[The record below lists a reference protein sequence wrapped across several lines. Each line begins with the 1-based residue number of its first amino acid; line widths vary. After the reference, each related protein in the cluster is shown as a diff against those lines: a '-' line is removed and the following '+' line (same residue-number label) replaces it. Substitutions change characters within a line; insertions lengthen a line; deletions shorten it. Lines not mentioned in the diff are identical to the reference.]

1 MTAIEKEISLARGD
15 GVVNERNLPFLLE
28 PDHPSGRGMLL
39 IHGFSATPQEMR
51 PLAERLHRRG
61 DTVFAVRLPGHGTSS
76 LDLAG
81 RNCEEWLSAVDRG
94 YQLLAGRGLSVVGLG
109 QSTGAL
115 LLLKLAL
122 SRHFDGLV
130 LLSPFLRLRHRLAP
144 FAGLLHRWIPYH
156 KRPLAP
162 EEQPYYYLERPL
174 KGIHQINRLRRQIRP
189 ALPRLTT
196 PALVLATE
204 GDETIAPGTAID
216 LFHKLGSRRKEF
228 HGFGLSVPH
237 VLTTSG
243 NPCQQEV
250 FMLIEYFLNNLDP
263 FAKT

>member
-1 MTAIEKEISLARGD
+1 MTAVEKEISIARTD
-15 GVVNERNLPFLLE
+15 GVSNENNLPFLLE
-28 PDHPSGRGMLL
+28 PDQPSGRGMLL

-51 PLAERLHRRG
+51 PLAESLFHRG

-76 LDLAG
+76 SDLAG
-81 RNCEEWLSAVDRG
+81 RSCEEWLIAVERG
-94 YQLLAGRGLSVVGLG
+94 YQLLADRGLSVVGLG

-122 SRHFDGLV
+122 SHPLDAMV

-144 FAGLLHRWIPYH
+144 FAGLLHHWVPYH
-156 KRPLAP
+156 TRPLAP
-162 EEQPYYYLERPL
+162 EEQPYYYLEHPL
-174 KGIHQINRLRRQIRP
+174 KGVHQINRLRRQLRH
-189 ALPRLTT
+189 ALPRLTI
-196 PALVLATE
+196 PSLILATE

-216 LFHKLGSRRKEF
+216 LFHKLGSQRKEF
-228 HGFGLSVPH
+228 HAFGQDVPH

-250 FMLIEYFLNNLDP
+250 FMLIDYFLSNLP
-263 FAKT
+263 PEIK

>member
-1 MTAIEKEISLARGD
+1 MIAVEREISIARND
-15 GVVNERNLPFLLE
+15 GVVNEKNLPFLLE
-28 PDHPSGRGMLL
+28 PEKPSGRGMLL

-51 PLAERLHRRG
+51 PLAKSLYQRG
-61 DTVFAVRLPGHGTSS
+61 DTVFTVRLPGHGTSS

-81 RNCEEWLSAVDRG
+81 RNCEEWLTAVDRG
-94 YQLLAGRGLSVVGLG
+94 YQLLVNRGLSVVGLG

-122 SRHFDGLV
+122 SRHFEGLV

-162 EEQPYYYLERPL
+162 EEQPFYYLERPL
-174 KGIHQINRLRRQIRP
+174 QGIHQINRLRRQIRHS
-189 ALPRLTT
+189 LPQLTT

-216 LFHKLGSRRKEF
+216 LFHKLGSNHKEF
-228 HGFGLSVPH
+228 HAFGMNVPH

-250 FMLIEYFLNNLDP
+250 FMLIDYFLNNLR
-263 FAKT
+263 

>member
-1 MTAIEKEISLARGD
+1 MTTIDKEINIARSD
-15 GVVNERNLPFLLE
+15 GVSNERNLPFLLE
-28 PDHPSGRGMLL
+28 PDQPSGRGMLL

-51 PLAERLHRRG
+51 PLAESLYRQG
-61 DTVFAVRLPGHGTSS
+61 DTVFAVRLPGHGTSAS
-76 LDLAG
+76 DLAE
-81 RNCEEWLSAVDRG
+81 RSCEEWLAAVDRG
-94 YQLLAGRGLSVVGLG
+94 YQLLAKRGLSVIGLG

-122 SRHFDGLV
+122 SHPLDALV

-144 FAGLLHRWIPYH
+144 FAGLLHRWVPYH

-174 KGIHQINRLRRQIRP
+174 KGVHQINRLRRQIRL
-189 ALPRLTT
+189 ALPRLTLPSLILT
-196 PALVLATE
+196 TE

-216 LFHKLGSRRKEF
+216 LFHKLGSQHKEF
-228 HGFGLSVPH
+228 HAFGQEVPH

-250 FMLIEYFLNNLDP
+250 FMLIDYFLANLP
-263 FAKT
+263 SGMK